1 MVVWLART
9 VYIYIYIYI
18 YIYVGLART
27 VYISEGWPEPYIY
40 VGLARTVYI
49 RRVGQNLIYT

>member
-9 VYIYIYIYI
+9 VYIYIYI